1 MAIKYYAT
9 GRRKTSIA
17 KVWLTLGNGQI
28 KINGRDLKDYFPRPV
43 LQILSTRPLTLT
55 GSVGRFNIEVQAE
68 GGGLSGQA
76 GAMALGIS
84 RSLLKID
91 DSMRSVLKK
100 AGLLTRD
107 PRMKERKKYGQ
118 RSARARFQFSKR

>member
-1 MAIKYYAT
+1 MKYYAT

-17 KVWLTLGNGQI
+17 RVWLTLGSG
-28 KINGRDLKDYFPRPV
+28 KVVVNGRDVDNFFPRSTW
-43 LQILSTRPLTLT
+43 QILATKPLVLT
-55 GSVGRFNIEVQAE
+55 GSESRFDVHAKTE

-76 GAMALGIS
+76 GAVALGIS
-84 RSLLKID
+84 RALLQVD
-91 DSMRSVLKK
+91 ESMKTTLKK

-107 PRMKERKKYGQ
+107 PRMKERKKYGL